1 MRNFF
6 CLSLLGIFFLTTI
19 DKVSCQNLSGESFP
33 PLVSQEMDSVPQISV
48 KNIDVEGNTVLQNQ
62 IDSLIRPLIG
72 QTVSPAALNNLVDA
86 ITALYLQEGYIT
98 SRAILPSQNFADG
111 IVKIEIREGEVESVV
126 IQGASRL
133 ENYVRSRI
141 RVGLGKPFNSRQL
154 EDQLRLLKVNP
165 LFKSIE
171 VSLRA
176 GSQEN
181 TSILD
186 VFVGEANPFYG
197 SVGIDNY
204 SPPSVGSVEANL
216 ALGYRNVLGLG
227 DGLSIR
233 YSPRLQA
240 FTGTYQVDT
249 IYQIPL
255 NPTDGTLQF
264 RVSIENNTIIQE
276 EFEEL
281 NLSQESQY
289 YEISYRQPII
299 RNPREEFA
307 LSAGISYRNAQLF
320 DFQGPSQLLI
330 YTEDG
335 NTRTSVISFGQD
347 YVVREASGVWAVRS
361 QFRFGTDLLFDVTTN
376 SGNLPDGNFFSWLA
390 QLQRIQILDRD
401 NFLIVQGDL
410 QLTPNSLLP
419 SEQFV
424 IGGAQSVRGYAQNAR
439 AGDSGFRLSI
449 ENQTTLVRNRQD
461 NPVFLLAPFLDMGYV
476 WNNNQFQAEQR
487 FLIGVGLGLLWQP
500 VTGMTLRLD
509 YAPPLI
515 YLNGRGNDL
524 QDNGF
529 YFSVNYNF

>member
-1 MRNFF
+1 MKKIFYV
-6 CLSLLGIFFLTTI
+6 SVLGIFFLTTI
-19 DKVSCQNLSGESFP
+19 DKVMGQNSPEETVP
-33 PLVSQEMDSVPQISV
+33 PIVSPAPDSVPQISV
-48 KNIDVEGNTVLQNQ
+48 KDIKVEGNTVLKNP
-62 IDSLIRPLIG
+62 INNVIHSLIG
-72 QTVSPAALNNLVDA
+72 QKVSIADLNNLADA
-86 ITALYLQEGYIT
+86 ITALYLQEGYLN
-98 SRAILPSQNFADG
+98 SRAILPPQDFADG
-111 IVKIEIREGEVESVV
+111 IVKIEVREGTVESVV

-141 RVGLGKPFNSRQL
+141 RVGLGKPFNSRRL
-154 EDQLRLLKVNP
+154 EDQLRLLKANP

-171 VSLRA
+171 VSLRS

-186 VFVGEANPFYG
+186 VVVAEANPFYG

-216 ALGYRNVLGLG
+216 ELGYRNVIGWG
-227 DGLSIR
+227 DGLSVR

-264 RVSIENNTIIQE
+264 RVSIENNKIIQE
-276 EFEEL
+276 EFEAL

-307 LSAGISYRNAQLF
+307 LSTGISYRNAQLF
-320 DFQGPSQLLI
+320 DFQGRSQLLL

-347 YVVREASGVWAVRS
+347 YVVREPSGVWAVRS
-361 QFRFGTDLLFDVTTN
+361 QFRFGTELLFDVTTN

-390 QLQRIQILDRD
+390 QLQRIQILDRN

-410 QLTPNSLLP
+410 QLTPDSLLP

-476 WNNNQFQAEQR
+476 WNNNQFQASQR

-515 YLNGRGNDL
+515 DLNGRGNDP